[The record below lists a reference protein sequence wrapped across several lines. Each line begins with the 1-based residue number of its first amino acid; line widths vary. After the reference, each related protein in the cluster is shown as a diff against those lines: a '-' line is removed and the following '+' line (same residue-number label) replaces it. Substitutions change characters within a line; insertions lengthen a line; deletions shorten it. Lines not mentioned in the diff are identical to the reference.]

1 MTGLLAATGGRELW
15 YLTRATGLVTLI
27 LLSAVVA
34 LGIATTGDWQRHHW
48 PRFLTQGLHRNL
60 SLLSLWFLFLHVG
73 TTVVDGY
80 VPIGWANAVVPFTS
94 PYHRL
99 WSGLGAV
106 SCDLLLAVLLTSVV
120 RRHLRP
126 GTWRGVHWLAYA
138 SWPVALMHGIGI
150 GTDATT
156 TVLRVT
162 AAACMVLVAATVLWR
177 FGHRFPAGI
186 QVRAAGGVALAL
198 VMAGA
203 AFGLDGGLR
212 PHTLFQVRSASPAP
226 AGAAGAPGSSGAP
239 GSPGGTPG
247 PGAASPSSPAPSGGA
262 AGTPIDVLTPLPT
275 RTQGAG
281 AAVVVPVRDDV
292 PNPGSAAPQP
302 AGDDG
307 PAASPTTTTTTTTP
321 PPPGTTTTTSTTTT
335 TTTTVPATT
344 TTTTPRHCIV
354 GCKVDN
360 GKGNG

>member
-15 YLTRATGLVTLI
+15 YLTRATGLVTLV

-34 LGIATTGDWQRHHW
+34 LGIATTGDWERHHW

-99 WSGLGAV
+99 WLGLGAV

-138 SWPVALMHGIGI
+138 SWPVALMHGIGT

-162 AAACMVLVAATVLWR
+162 AASCMLLVAATVLWR

-186 QVRAAGGVALAL
+186 QVRAAGGVALVL

-212 PHTLFQVRSASPAP
+212 SHTLVEVHSAAPVR
-226 AGAAGAPGSSGAP
+226 AAGAPGSSGGPRAP
-239 GSPGGTPG
+239 GGP
-247 PGAASPSSPAPSGGA
+247 PGAGAADPSPPAPPGAA
-262 AGTPIDVLTPLPT
+262 AGTPIAVLTPLP
-275 RTQGAG
+275 GGSEGPG
-281 AAVVVPVRDDV
+281 AAVVVPVFDDV
-292 PNPGSAAPQP
+292 PNTGSNTQP
-302 AGDDG
+302 AGAEDG
-307 PAASPTTTTTTTTP
+307 PAASPTTTTTTTSSP
-321 PPPGTTTTTSTTTT
+321 PPPGTTTTTSTSTT
-335 TTTTVPATT
+335 TTTTVPSTT

-360 GKGNG
+360 GKGRG